1 VGVCFGIVTGLFA
14 DVLSK
19 PYVLE
24 VQAAELE
31 EVKEEPKEVRLEIVV
46 NWTPE
51 RIEKEIRATFP
62 EAPNTAV
69 AIAKAEGG
77 LVKERQS
84 DHYRNGVRE
93 PSFCAF
99 QIHEPSWMKEAKRL
113 GYGDYKTNPA
123 SCIKMARLI
132 YDNAGGWTDWSVYKN
147 GSYKRHL

>member
-1 VGVCFGIVTGLFA
+1 MFGIVTGIAA
-14 DVLSK
+14 DILSK
-19 PYVLE
+19 PYVME
-24 VQAAELE
+24 VQAATI
-31 EVKEEPKEVRLEIVV
+31 KEEPKPVEIEVVI

-77 LVKERQS
+77 LLKERQS

-93 PSFCAF
+93 PSFCTF
-99 QIHEPSWMKEAKRL
+99 QINEPSWMKTAKIL

-123 SCIKMARLI
+123 SCIKMARYI
-132 YDNAGGWTDWSVYKN
+132 YDTAGWDEWSVYN
-147 GSYKRHL
+147 EGTYKKHL